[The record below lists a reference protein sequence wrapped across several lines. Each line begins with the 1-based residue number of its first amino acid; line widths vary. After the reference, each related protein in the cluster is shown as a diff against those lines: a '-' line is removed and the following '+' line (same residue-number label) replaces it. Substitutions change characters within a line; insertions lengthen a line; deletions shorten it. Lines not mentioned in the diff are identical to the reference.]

1 MRRPSPIPSLLAMVA
16 AMLATLPA
24 HAHTPGATVRTS
36 CGALR
41 LAAEADDAGARLC
54 RLIETGELPD
64 LRWPDFTNYREQVRQ
79 FYGPAFSPAWTSNSA
94 PTPQARALVQ
104 ALQRAEERGLEPE
117 DYDASRWTDRL
128 ARFASANPVSS
139 EELARFDLAL
149 TISALRYVSHVHHGR
164 LNPADFQSGL
174 KRLPFDAAGFLK
186 REVVAAANVPA
197 ALASAE
203 PASAEYRR
211 ALKAL
216 QDYLLIARGGEGD
229 PIPRTKED
237 LYPDNTYSGVMQ
249 LAAKLRRTGDLSADA
264 KIARPG
270 MYEEP
275 LVSAMKH
282 FEGRNG
288 IEPDGILG
296 PDTYSHLD
304 VPLAQRATQLKLA
317 LERWRWLPEDAG
329 PRFITVNLPE
339 FRLRAFEGGRQ
350 TLTMKVVIGEA
361 SGVHTPSFADRV
373 DSIVFRPYWRIPPH
387 VAKYEILP
395 DVRKDPHYLWKNH
408 MEVVNASGQ
417 IVAVDQ
423 PVPAVLQQLDSGK
436 LSLRQQPGDGNAMGL
451 VKFVFPSR
459 EGLYLHGTSEANL
472 FASSRRDFS
481 HGCIR
486 LEHPL
491 ALASWVLRN
500 SPEWTP
506 ERVEAAMVGNQ
517 SIPVKLGSPVPVFVT
532 YNTAV
537 VEENGDVHFFDDIYG
552 QDAALEK
559 ALAAARP

>member
-1 MRRPSPIPSLLAMVA
+1 MVA
-16 AMLATLPA
+16 AILATLPA
-24 HAHTPGATVRTS
+24 HARTPSTTTIRPS
-36 CGALR
+36 CALR
-41 LAAEADDAGARLC
+41 LAAEADDASVRLC
-54 RLIETGELPD
+54 RLIEAGELPD
-64 LRWPDFTNYREQVRQ
+64 LRWPDFTNYREQARQ
-79 FYGPAFSPAWTSNSA
+79 FYGPAFSLAWTSNSA
-94 PTPQARALVQ
+94 PTPQARALIQ
-104 ALQRAEERGLEPE
+104 ALQSAEEKGLEPE
-117 DYDASRWTDRL
+117 DYDASRWKDRL
-128 ARFASANPVSS
+128 ARFASANSIPS

-149 TISALRYVSHVHHGR
+149 TVSALRYVSHVHHGR

-174 KRLPFDAAGFLK
+174 KRMPFDAAGFLR
-186 REVVAAANVPA
+186 REVVPAADVPA
-197 ALASAE
+197 ALAQAE
-203 PASAEYRR
+203 PTWPGYSR

-216 QDYLLIARGGEGD
+216 QDYLVITRGGEGD
-229 PIPRTKED
+229 PIPHTKQD
-237 LYPDNTYSGVMQ
+237 LYPDNTYAGVMQ
-249 LAAKLRRTGDLSADA
+249 LAAKLRRTGDLSPDA
-264 KIARPG
+264 KIARPE

-296 PDTYSHLD
+296 PDTFSHLD
-304 VPLAQRATQLKLA
+304 VPLAQRTTQLKLA
-317 LERWRWLPEDAG
+317 IERWRWLPADLG
-329 PRFITVNLPE
+329 TSFITVNLPE
-339 FRLRAFEGGRQ
+339 FRLRAFESRRQ

-361 SGVHTPSFADRV
+361 SGVHTPSFADRM
-373 DSIVFRPYWRIPPH
+373 DSIVFRPYWRLPAH
-387 VAKYEILP
+387 VTKYEILP

-417 IVAVDQ
+417 IVAMDQ
-423 PVPAVLQQLDSGK
+423 PAPAVLQQLDSGK
-436 LSLRQQPGDGNAMGL
+436 LALRQQPGDGNAMGL

-472 FASSRRDFS
+472 FSSYRRDFS

-491 ALASWVLRN
+491 ALAAWVLRN

-506 ERVEAAMVGNQ
+506 ARVEAAMVGNQ
-517 SIPVKLGSPVPVFVT
+517 SIPVKLGNPIPVFVV

-552 QDAALEK
+552 QDTALEK
-559 ALAAARP
+559 ALAAAHP

>member
-1 MRRPSPIPSLLAMVA
+1 MRRFSPIPCLVA
-16 AMLATLPA
+16 VIAVILATLPA
-24 HAHTPGATVRTS
+24 HAHAPGTVHPS

-54 RLIETGELPD
+54 RLIETGELPG

-79 FYGPAFSPAWTSNSA
+79 FYGPAFSFAWTTNGV
-94 PTPQARALVQ
+94 PTQQARALIQ
-104 ALQRAEERGLEPE
+104 SLQRAEEQGLEPE
-117 DYDASRWTDRL
+117 DYDASRWTERL

-139 EELARFDLAL
+139 EDLARFDLAL
-149 TISALRYVSHVHHGR
+149 TVSALRYVSHVHHGR
-164 LNPADFQSGL
+164 LNPADFQSGF
-174 KRLPFDAAGFLK
+174 KRAPFDAAGFLK
-186 REVVAAANVPA
+186 REVVAAADVSA
-197 ALASAE
+197 ALAQAE
-203 PASAEYRR
+203 PTWPGYRR
-211 ALKAL
+211 ALGAL
-216 QDYLLIARGGEGD
+216 HDYLVMARGGGGD
-229 PIPRTKED
+229 PIPRGDKD
-237 LYPDNTYSGVMQ
+237 VYPDSSYAGVMQ
-249 LAAKLRRTGDLSADA
+249 IAARLRRTGDLGADV
-264 KIARPG
+264 KIARLEI
-270 MYEEP
+270 YEEP
-275 LVSAMKH
+275 LVSAVKH

-288 IEPDGILG
+288 IEVDGILG
-296 PDTYSHLD
+296 LDTYSKLD
-304 VPLAQRATQLKLA
+304 TPFGQRAMQLKLA
-317 LERWRWLPEDAG
+317 LERWRWLPSDAG
-329 PRFITVNLPE
+329 ERFITVNLPE
-339 FRLRAFEGGRQ
+339 FRLRAFESGRQ

-361 SGVHTPSFADRV
+361 GGVHTPSFADRV

-417 IVAVDQ
+417 IVAMDE
-423 PVPAVLQQLDSGK
+423 PLPAILQQLDSGK

-451 VKFVFPSR
+451 VKFVFPSH
-459 EGLYLHGTSEANL
+459 EGLYLHGTSETNS

-500 SPEWTP
+500 FPEWTP
-506 ERVEAAMVGNQ
+506 ARVESAMVGNQ
-517 SIPVKLGSPVPVFVT
+517 SIPVKLANPIPVFVV

-559 ALAAARP
+559 ALAVARP